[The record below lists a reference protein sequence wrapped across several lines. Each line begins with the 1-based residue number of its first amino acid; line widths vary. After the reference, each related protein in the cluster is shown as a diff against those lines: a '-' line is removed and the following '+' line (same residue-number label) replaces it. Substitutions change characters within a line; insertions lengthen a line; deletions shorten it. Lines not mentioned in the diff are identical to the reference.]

1 VNARRGRP
9 TAVVLAVLLAVGL
22 SGCGAG
28 MSALTYQE
36 RRMGNATNTEVGSLA
51 LRNISVLAPD
61 TGNVHEEG
69 ESATVTV
76 TITNR
81 ADEADRLVSVTTAA
95 AEEVE
100 ILSDGEPGLPEVPA
114 RDSTREEVTLVL
126 ESLTAPLHTGE
137 YVSLSFSFEV
147 NGTVAVLV
155 PIALT
160 GSTER
165 PVYTSEEGSEEGEPA
180 LQAPTGGHSEEK
192 AGEGAETA
200 PQGET
205 ATE

>member
-1 VNARRGRP
+1 MNARRGRP
-9 TAVVLAVLLAVGL
+9 TAFLLAVLVAVGL

-28 MSALTYQE
+28 FGALTYQE
-36 RRMGNATNTEVGSLA
+36 RGMGDASNTSVGSLA

-76 TITNR
+76 TVINR

-100 ILSDGEPGLPEVPA
+100 ILSDGEPGLPEIPA
-114 RDSTREEVTLVL
+114 RGSTRDEVTLVL
-126 ESLTAPLHTGE
+126 ERLTAPLHTGE
-137 YVSLSFSFEV
+137 YVSLSFAFEV

-155 PIALT
+155 PVALT

-165 PVYTSEEGSEEGEPA
+165 PVYTGEEGSEEGEPA
-180 LQAPTGGHSEEK
+180 LQAPTGGHSEE
-192 AGEGAETA
+192 AEEEPA
-200 PQGET
+200 AEEPAKE
-205 ATE
+205 